1 MFVPV
6 IGSLLLV
13 AACSGSPYET
23 TAAKMGSLM
32 PAMVAG
38 PVQGAVTMAS
48 SDQCGASQLQGLV
61 GGPSMAATSL
71 ANIPGSSRHYGSEE
85 TVATDNPSRLNFV
98 HSGTAVDSVMNPD
111 SRVIRVFCG

>member
-1 MFVPV
+1 MPTA
-6 IGSLLLV
+6 V
-13 AACSGSPYET
+13 AA
-23 TAAKMGSLM
+23 
-32 PAMVAG
+32 
-38 PVQGAVTMAS
+38 PVQGAVTMAG
-48 SDQCGASQLQGLV
+48 SDQCGAGQFQSLV
-61 GGPSMAATSL
+61 GGPSMAVTSL